1 MQLRNGKILP
11 SLPTKPIIAKQHSIC
26 SIYNV
31 ENANYDV
38 SNFDV
43 IIQLIKKQLKK
54 TNMYHQLYIS
64 NKNVETMSNQI
75 RMLHEFFFTI
85 YYYHDILF
93 DVRRKTTSISN
104 FLNILEKKTNE
115 IKHELTRQVISSTY
129 TFSTNDKKNIQNIIN
144 LLDELKTMCGFTNI
158 NYKIDLLKFT

>member
-11 SLPTKPIIAKQHSIC
+11 SLPTKPTKPIITKQHSIY
-26 SIYNV
+26 STYNV

-38 SNFDV
+38 FNFDV

-54 TNMYHQLYIS
+54 TKMYHQLYIS
-64 NKNVETMSNQI
+64 NKNAETMSNQI

-85 YYYHDILF
+85 YYYYNILF

-115 IKHELTRQVISSTY
+115 IKNELTPHVVSSTY
-129 TFSTNDKKNIQNIIN
+129 TFSTNDKKNIQNTIN
-144 LLDELKTMCGFTNI
+144 LLDELKTMCGFTKEQFE
-158 NYKIDLLKFT
+158 KIL